1 MAVVTIL
8 QMHIIRV
15 QMPHDWVANS
25 KRFGHHET
33 RRTYETCMTER
44 LEYEKRQIRE
54 VGHDGR
60 KECGCE
66 GRRKT

>member
-8 QMHIIRV
+8 QIHIIRV
-15 QMPHDWVANS
+15 QMPRDWMANS

-33 RRTYETCMTER
+33 RTYEICMTEG
-44 LEYEKRQIRE
+44 LEYEKRRIRE
-54 VGHDGR
+54 VGRDGR